1 MNRIETI
8 VTECINWIRKYFE
21 ETYGKKAV
29 IGISGGKDSTVA
41 AALCVEA
48 LGAENV
54 IGVMMP
60 NGRQS
65 DIKDSY
71 EIIKYLGIKSY
82 NIDISDSFD
91 DIISELIFF
100 TDLVISNQ
108 TKINLAPRLRMATL
122 YAIAQSCNGRVCNTC
137 NYSEDYVGYSTL
149 YGDLA
154 GDFSPLGKFFVS
166 EIIEIGDFLGLPK
179 ELVHKTPSDGL
190 CGLTDEDNL
199 GFTYDELEC
208 YIRGHKNCKHSKLIE
223 KKINASRFKR
233 EMIKIPTF
241 DPYSIF

>member
-21 ETYGKKAV
+21 ETGGEKAL

-60 NGRQS
+60 NERQS

-71 EIIKYLGIKSY
+71 EIVKYLGIKSY
-82 NIDISDSFD
+82 NIDIGDSFD

-208 YIRGHKNCKHSKLIE
+208 YIKGYKNCKHSKLIE

>member
-21 ETYGKKAV
+21 ETGGEKAV
-29 IGISGGKDSTVA
+29 IGISGGKDSTIA

-60 NGRQS
+60 KAYQS
-65 DIKDSY
+65 DIEDSCKIV
-71 EIIKYLGIKSY
+71 EYLGIKWY
-82 NIDISDSFD
+82 GIDICAPFD
-91 DIISELIFF
+91 DIINEIDRF
-100 TDLVISNQ
+100 TDLEISNQ

-154 GDFSPLGKFFVS
+154 GDFSPLGKLFVS
-166 EIIEIGDFLGLPK
+166 DIIKIGDFLGLPE

-199 GFTYDELEC
+199 GFTYDELER
-208 YIRGHKNCKHSKLIE
+208 YIKGDKNCEHSELIE
-223 KKINASRFKR
+223 KKINASKFKR
-233 EMIKIPTF
+233 KMIKIPTF
-241 DPYSIF
+241 DNL

>member
-1 MNRIETI
+1 MNRIETT
-8 VTECINWIRKYFE
+8 VTGCINWIRKYFE
-21 ETYGKKAV
+21 ETGGKKAV

-54 IGVMMP
+54 IGVLMP
-60 NGRQS
+60 NGYQA
-65 DIKDSY
+65 DIEDSCKIV
-71 EIIKYLGIKSY
+71 EYLGIKWYS
-82 NIDISDSFD
+82 IDICNPFE
-91 DIISELIFF
+91 DIIDEINNF
-100 TDLVISNQ
+100 TDLDVSQQ
-108 TKINLAPRLRMATL
+108 TRINLAPRLRMTTL

-154 GDFSPLGKFFVS
+154 GDFSPLGKLFVS
-166 EIIEIGDFLGLPK
+166 DIIEIGDFLGLPK

-190 CGLTDEDNL
+190 CGLTDEDSL
-199 GFTYDELEC
+199 GFTYDELER
-208 YIRGHKNCKHSKLIE
+208 YIMGDKNCEHGELIE

-241 DPYSIF
+241 DHYSIF

>member
-8 VTECINWIRKYFE
+8 VTECIDWIRKYFK
-21 ETYGKKAV
+21 ETGGEKAV

-60 NGRQS
+60 KAYQS
-65 DIKDSY
+65 DIKDAHKIV
-71 EIIKYLGIKSY
+71 EYLGIKWY
-82 NIDISDSFD
+82 CIDICDPFD
-91 DIISELIFF
+91 DIIKEIAIF
-100 TDLVISNQ
+100 TDLEISNQ

-137 NYSEDYVGYSTL
+137 NYSEDFVGYSTL

-154 GDFSPLGKFFVS
+154 GDFSPLGKLFVS
-166 EIIEIGDFLGLPK
+166 DIIKIGDFLGLPK
-179 ELVHKTPSDGL
+179 GLVHKIPSDGL

-199 GFTYDELEC
+199 GFTYDELER
-208 YIRGHKNCKHSKLIE
+208 YIKGDRNCEHSELIE
-223 KKINASRFKR
+223 KKNNASRFKR

-241 DPYSIF
+241 DNL

>member
-8 VTECINWIRKYFE
+8 VTECVNWIRKYFE
-21 ETYGKKAV
+21 ETSGEKAV

-60 NGRQS
+60 KAYQS
-65 DIKDSY
+65 DIEDSHKIV
-71 EIIKYLGIKSY
+71 EHLGIKWY
-82 NIDISDSFD
+82 CIDICDPFD
-91 DIISELIFF
+91 DIINEIAIF
-100 TDLVISNQ
+100 TDLIISNQ
-108 TKINLAPRLRMATL
+108 TRINLAPRLRMAIL

-154 GDFSPLGKFFVS
+154 GDFSPLGKLFVS
-166 EIIEIGDFLGLPK
+166 DIIKIGDFLGLPE

-199 GFTYDELEC
+199 GFTYDELER
-208 YIRGHKNCKHSKLIE
+208 YIKGDKNCEHSELIE
-223 KKINASRFKR
+223 KRINASRFKR

-241 DPYSIF
+241 DNL

>member
-8 VTECINWIRKYFE
+8 VTECVNWIRKYFE
-21 ETYGKKAV
+21 ETCGEKAV
-29 IGISGGKDSTVA
+29 IGISGGKDSTIA

-60 NGRQS
+60 NGYQS
-65 DIKDSY
+65 DIEDAHKIV
-71 EIIKYLGIKSY
+71 EYLGIESY
-82 NIDISDSFD
+82 CIDICYPFS
-91 DIISELIFF
+91 DIISEITIFA
-100 TDLVISNQ
+100 DLEISDQ
-108 TKINLAPRLRMATL
+108 ARINLAPRLRMATL

-154 GDFSPLGKFFVS
+154 GDFSPLGKLFVS
-166 EIIEIGDFLGLPK
+166 DIIKIGDFLGLPE

-190 CGLTDEDNL
+190 CGLTDEDSL
-199 GFTYDELEC
+199 GFTYDELER
-208 YIRGHKNCKHSKLIE
+208 YIKGDKNCEHSELIE

-241 DPYSIF
+241 DNL

>member
-1 MNRIETI
+1 MNRIETT
-8 VTECINWIRKYFE
+8 VTECVNWIRKYFE
-21 ETYGKKAV
+21 ETGGEKAV

-60 NGRQS
+60 KAYQS
-65 DIKDSY
+65 DIKDAHKIV
-71 EIIKYLGIKSY
+71 EYLGIKWY
-82 NIDISDSFD
+82 CIDICDPFD
-91 DIISELIFF
+91 EIIKEIAIF
-100 TDLVISNQ
+100 TDLDISNQ
-108 TKINLAPRLRMATL
+108 TKINLAPLLRMATL

-137 NYSEDYVGYSTL
+137 NYSEDFVGYSTL

-154 GDFSPLGKFFVS
+154 GDFSPLGKLFVS
-166 EIIEIGDFLGLPK
+166 DIIKIGDFLGLPK
-179 ELVHKTPSDGL
+179 GLVHKIPSDGL

-199 GFTYDELEC
+199 GFTYDELER
-208 YIRGHKNCKHSKLIE
+208 YIKGDRNCEHSELIE

-241 DPYSIF
+241 DNL

>member
-8 VTECINWIRKYFE
+8 VTDCVNWIRKYFE
-21 ETYGKKAV
+21 ETGGKKAV

-48 LGAENV
+48 LGTENV

-60 NGRQS
+60 NRYQS
-65 DIKDSY
+65 DIEDSCKIV
-71 EIIKYLGIKSY
+71 EYLGIKWYS
-82 NIDISDSFD
+82 IDICAPFD
-91 DIISELIFF
+91 DIINEIDRF
-100 TDLVISNQ
+100 TDLEISNQ

-154 GDFSPLGKFFVS
+154 GDFSPLGKLFVS
-166 EIIEIGDFLGLPK
+166 DIIKIGDFFGLPE

-199 GFTYDELEC
+199 GFTYDELER
-208 YIRGHKNCKHSKLIE
+208 YIKGDKNCEHSELIE

-241 DPYSIF
+241 DNL

>member
-1 MNRIETI
+1 MNRIEKI

-21 ETYGKKAV
+21 ETGGEKAV
-29 IGISGGKDSTVA
+29 IGISGGKDSTIA

-54 IGVMMP
+54 IGVIMP
-60 NGRQS
+60 NGYQS
-65 DIKDSY
+65 DIEDAYKIV
-71 EIIKYLGIKSY
+71 EHLGIEWY
-82 NIDISDSFD
+82 CIDIYYPFN
-91 DIISELIFF
+91 DIINEITIFA
-100 TDLVISNQ
+100 DLEISNQ

-137 NYSEDYVGYSTL
+137 NYSEDCVGYSTL

-154 GDFSPLGKFFVS
+154 GDFSPLGKLFVS
-166 EIIEIGDFLGLPK
+166 DIIRIGDFLGLPE

-190 CGLTDEDNL
+190 CGLTDEDSL
-199 GFTYDELEC
+199 GFTYDELER
-208 YIRGHKNCKHSKLIE
+208 YIRGDRNCEHSELIE

-241 DPYSIF
+241 DNL